1 MCAYFSA
8 AIIFVC
14 ANNAMCLRLYLCS
27 PFSLLFFYRGF
38 GFVTFADAASVDKV
52 LAQTHHELDSKTVS
66 SLPVFFLLV
75 VVVCVTF
82 HAACTSVIAAVFHES
97 Q

>member
-1 MCAYFSA
+1 MRCAYGYICVLPF
-8 AIIFVC
+8 
-14 ANNAMCLRLYLCS
+14 LY
-27 PFSLLFFYRGF
+27 FFFYRGF